1 MKIHENRE
9 VHFRGTLSLF
19 LFLLVLISAGCTS
32 IYPGELSSCVKYA
45 WRFQRPVADEAAT
58 RFLGKVR
65 EETARCR
72 GGEDAVA
79 LRPLP
84 WVDWQNYW
92 GAGDADS
99 RSYGPAGWVIGH
111 LFPNGRGIDEIGR
124 ASCRETWRY
133 G

>member
-45 WRFQRPVADEAAT
+45 WRFKRPVADEAAT

-92 GAGDADS
+92 GAGDAD
-99 RSYGPAGWVIGH
+99 RSEERRVGKAWRKQG
-111 LFPNGRGIDEIGR
+111 
-124 ASCRETWRY
+124 AET
-133 G
+133 

>member
-45 WRFQRPVADEAAT
+45 WRFKRPVADDAAT

-65 EETARCR
+65 EIH
-72 GGEDAVA
+72 
-79 LRPLP
+79 RPDRSCNCLKFHGRI
-84 WVDWQNYW
+84 W
-92 GAGDADS
+92 GRRPG
-99 RSYGPAGWVIGH
+99 
-111 LFPNGRGIDEIGR
+111 LNGRPAVYEFQKSLPQTI
-124 ASCRETWRY
+124 
-133 G
+133 